1 MLQCCAQ
8 RLQREDVAP
17 EFLAVGKVYTAF
29 LTGSVK
35 GGGRELQPKKQL
47 KSHLQSFRVLAIKL
61 QLKGDGADGFR

>member
-1 MLQCCAQ
+1 MLQCRAR
-8 RLQREDVAP
+8 RLQREEVAP

-35 GGGRELQPKKQL
+35 GGGREFQPKRQL

-61 QLKGDGADGFR
+61 QLKGDSADGFR